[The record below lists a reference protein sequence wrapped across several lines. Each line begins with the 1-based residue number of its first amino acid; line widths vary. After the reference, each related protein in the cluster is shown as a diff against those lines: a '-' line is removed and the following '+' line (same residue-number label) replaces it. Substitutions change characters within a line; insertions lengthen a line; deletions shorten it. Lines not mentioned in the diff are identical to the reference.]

1 MAKVLSRL
9 DILLHANTANY
20 RRDIKQATD
29 GTKRQ
34 LKSVAEQAKIANQQM
49 SQSAKR
55 EFATIANYGSQ
66 LKHQLGTTFTALG
79 TIGLAQNIVQTA
91 DRMQDLA
98 SKVRINTQSTEEYM
112 AVLHDLRKISTDY
125 WTAIDGIT
133 DLYASSKR
141 ALDSLG
147 ASQREVLDFTRNIT
161 MAMSI
166 GGGSAQ
172 AQEAALIQL
181 GQAMNMGML
190 RGQEFNSVSAQAPVI
205 IDLLTESLK
214 VSRGEL
220 RQMAKEGKITSQAMK
235 DAVLGGYDKLQNI
248 INQMPTTFAQGL
260 QNVKSQYDFLVDDI
274 MNQNSLI
281 SQNLANAALWVAD
294 NFRTLVTAGA
304 VVGTVWAANAVA
316 NSALMASMLG
326 MAGSMAVATK
336 ASVAHAFNQRHLGNV
351 MMTVLAGHTPL
362 QIAMYRYAQSAK
374 TAMTS
379 TIAFARSLPIK
390 IKSLNV
396 STASLL
402 ANTRATLSLA
412 TAQKVAIN
420 SSILLGRG
428 IVGIGTVFTSLG
440 RIIMAHPIIT
450 LVGVIGAVIARTEG
464 LEGTIKSL
472 GDAFSVAGLLAVDF
486 IGGVVDGLGM
496 AWTATTNYFDK
507 LIGGSANAT
516 SFAQTAF
523 GGFFA
528 NTEKGFVGVGQIIAR
543 TFDLGGAT
551 VVWFVNL
558 AGKNIRAL
566 GTAVSDVFKGIGNFA
581 ISVFERLTHGI
592 IDEINDLIKGFNLIK
607 EFFGGSTIPLI
618 GKTSF
623 GRFEYGTPDFG
634 GVGDIASYN
643 QHGLENAWV
652 NQYKELTNASNQA
665 NTANLNLAGSHNEVA
680 KSADK
685 NARAQRRQR
694 QATDEATKAF
704 EDMMK
709 SYREQI
715 NNYHRQIS
723 EILPPFLT
731 ELSKIR
737 MEFIHPYGK
746 YANLPKEEK
755 DNLEK
760 NATLLDAVKFI
771 RTVSDKA
778 SEWKKDIYQSY
789 RGTNFDEIKY
799 DLNDENNIW
808 YELSRI
814 NFKNF
819 GIRFEHFGELV
830 ENPIDF
836 FQRQAINFDFEK
848 AKNELGLEHMDI
860 MNQIELSQIQD
871 GLGRSFLQYEQEH
884 KNFLEKY
891 QGLLNSGFDAD
902 YNNIKKLAD
911 DILMVKK
918 ISVISSSINDYNYQV
933 EDSIREHENQ
943 INLLSEI
950 NPLSKSLLEIENT
963 RLKTLGEYNIL
974 LEQGYTEQY
983 KIVETNVNLLAD
995 SHKKLVVQTAYH
1007 DLVQSLKTEEE
1018 KRLDTLIGQLD
1029 VLKAHA
1035 QITGLVLDMERAKQ
1049 LISQTVG
1056 LATPTNHYDELNA
1069 KTAGQYAS
1077 LDTGLQTLLDNER
1090 LTEEE
1095 RIKIKAWGVAERTK
1109 IEKAHSLAM
1118 KSLVLGDG
1126 ETIFSGLASITKD
1139 SLGEQSRLYRAMF
1152 AMQQGFAIAQAGLAM
1167 QQAISRG
1174 LAEGF
1179 PTGLADMA
1187 LAVSHGAKI
1196 ISAIKS
1202 VVMPIGQAHDG
1213 IMSVPKSGTWNLEKG
1228 ERVLPKHTAQNLD
1241 RTLANLQGKRQG
1253 ETKVIINN
1261 YTGEKASI
1269 EQQPNGDMMITIGK
1283 QMGQMMDH
1291 KIAEY
1296 DRKRKRQG
1304 WDR

>member
-55 EFATIANYGSQ
+55 EFTTIANYGSQ
-66 LKHQLGTTFTALG
+66 LKHQLGATFTALG

-336 ASVAHAFNQRHLGNV
+336 ASVAHAFSQQHLGNV

-402 ANTRATLSLA
+402 TNTRATLSLA

-486 IGGVVDGLGM
+486 ISGVVDGLGM

-566 GTAVSDVFKGIGNFA
+566 GTAASNVFKGIGNFA

-607 EFFGGSTIPLI
+607 EFFGGPTIPLI

-623 GRFEYGTPDFG
+623 GRFNYGTPDFG
-634 GVGDIASYN
+634 GVGNIASYN
-643 QHGLENAWV
+643 QHGLENVWV
-652 NQYKELTNASNQA
+652 NQYKELTSASNQA
-665 NTANLNLAGSHNEVA
+665 NTTNLNLVGNASDKAAKEVKKLADSSKLA
-680 KSADK
+680 KK
-685 NARAQRRQR
+685 NA
-694 QATDEATKAF
+694 DEATKALK
-704 EDMMK
+704 ELVD
-709 SYREQI
+709 SYNSQMAEWERAWWEMGMPF
-715 NNYHRQIS
+715 IS
-723 EILPPFLT
+723 A
-731 ELSKIR
+731 LSKI
-737 MEFIHPYGK
+737 EFEITSLSGK
-746 YANLPKEEK
+746 FHIASDDMKNNLRKLAREMDTAKANFELFGTHTDAIRQMKLLSSKGSKYLEMVYDLQDTGNALHLAGDEQKKQILTTMANLEVATKAWEIQDKILENQKELATLGTPDGMARELLLIEQERA
-755 DNLEK
+755 DTLEK
-760 NATLLDAVKFI
+760 HNYLL
-771 RTVSDKA
+771 
-778 SEWKKDIYQSY
+778 KD
-789 RGTNFDEIKY
+789 
-799 DLNDENNIW
+799 
-808 YELSRI
+808 
-814 NFKNF
+814 
-819 GIRFEHFGELV
+819 
-830 ENPIDF
+830 
-836 FQRQAINFDFEK
+836 
-848 AKNELGLEHMDI
+848 
-860 MNQIELSQIQD
+860 
-871 GLGRSFLQYEQEH
+871 
-884 KNFLEKY
+884 
-891 QGLLNSGFDAD
+891 
-902 YNNIKKLAD
+902 
-911 DILMVKK
+911 
-918 ISVISSSINDYNYQV
+918 
-933 EDSIREHENQ
+933 
-943 INLLSEI
+943 
-950 NPLSKSLLEIENT
+950 
-963 RLKTLGEYNIL
+963 
-974 LEQGYTEQY
+974 GYTEQFALVEQQASALAEQQ
-983 KIVETNVNLLAD
+983 KQIVVTKQYN
-995 SHKKLVVQTAYH
+995 

-1018 KRLDTLIGQLD
+1018 KRLDTLISQLD

-1035 QITGLVLDMERAKQ
+1035 QITGLVLDMERVKQ
-1049 LISQTVG
+1049 LISQSVG
-1056 LATPTNHYDELNA
+1056 FATPENPYTKLNDN
-1069 KTAGQYAS
+1069 TANQYAT
-1077 LDTGLQTLLDNER
+1077 LDAGLKSMLDNEL
-1090 LTEEE
+1090 LTEQE
-1095 RIKIKAWGVAERTK
+1095 RINIKAWGAEERLR
-1109 IEKAHSLAM
+1109 IEKAHSFAM

-1187 LAVSHGAKI
+1187 MAVSHGAKI

-1202 VVMPIGQAHDG
+1202 VVMPVGQAHDG

-1241 RTLANLQGKRQG
+1241 NTLNRLQGSGGQVINISVTVNNDGSDVQSSHDMGKSLGNAIKLAVQSELQKERRQG
-1253 ETKVIINN
+1253 GML
-1261 YTGEKASI
+1261 YG
-1269 EQQPNGDMMITIGK
+1269 
-1283 QMGQMMDH
+1283 
-1291 KIAEY
+1291 
-1296 DRKRKRQG
+1296 R
-1304 WDR
+1304 